1 MSFASVSFLLF
12 FLVVLLLLLLVQRVL
27 PFAEIKRRI
36 ICQGILLIASYV
48 FYGWWNMRLCLLLMG
63 ITWISFFTAVKKDE
77 KHLRQSRISLLIG
90 VGTPLAVLG
99 IFKYYDFFV
108 TSFCEVFHLTPGVL
122 NLILPVGISFYT
134 FQALSYTIDVYT
146 GKIEKEKSF
155 LQFALYLSFFPQLVA
170 GPIVKASEFLP
181 QLK

>member
-77 KHLRQSRISLLIG
+77 KHLRQSRIS
-90 VGTPLAVLG
+90 
-99 IFKYYDFFV
+99 
-108 TSFCEVFHLTPGVL
+108 SFD
-122 NLILPVGISFYT
+122 N
-134 FQALSYTIDVYT
+134 QKSYQRSQQ
-146 GKIEKEKSF
+146 E
-155 LQFALYLSFFPQLVA
+155 Q
-170 GPIVKASEFLP
+170 
-181 QLK
+181 

>member
-1 MSFASVSFLLF
+1 MDMSFWHSAFMMQSERRSRDEFCKCKLF
-12 FLVVLLLLLLVQRVL
+12 TVFLVVLLLLLLVQRVL

-90 VGTPLAVLG
+90 VGTPLAVL
-99 IFKYYDFFV
+99 
-108 TSFCEVFHLTPGVL
+108 
-122 NLILPVGISFYT
+122 
-134 FQALSYTIDVYT
+134 
-146 GKIEKEKSF
+146 
-155 LQFALYLSFFPQLVA
+155 
-170 GPIVKASEFLP
+170 EFLNIMIS
-181 QLK
+181 L

>member
-90 VGTPLAVLG
+90 VGTPLGCVSS
-99 IFKYYDFFV
+99 D
-108 TSFCEVFHLTPGVL
+108 
-122 NLILPVGISFYT
+122 
-134 FQALSYTIDVYT
+134 T
-146 GKIEKEKSF
+146 GSAESDSSGRNF
-155 LQFALYLSFFPQLVA
+155 LLYLSGIELYH
-170 GPIVKASEFLP
+170 
-181 QLK
+181 